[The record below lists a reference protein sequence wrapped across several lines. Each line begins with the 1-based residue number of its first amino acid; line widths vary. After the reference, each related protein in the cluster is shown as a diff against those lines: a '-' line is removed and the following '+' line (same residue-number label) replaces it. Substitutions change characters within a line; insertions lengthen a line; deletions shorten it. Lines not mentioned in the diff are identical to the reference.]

1 MTGQKNTMQKNT
13 RTGLVILLV
22 VLGMV
27 GMSFAA
33 VPLYRVFCQATG
45 FGGTTQVSLAAPAK
59 DKIVDRVITVKL
71 TGNVARDMPWR
82 FAPQQREIAV
92 KLGQKVT
99 VAFNAENPSDLTITG
114 TAVHNVTPNKAGV
127 YFRKIQCFC
136 FTDQVLKPHEKAVLP
151 VTFFVDPALDKDRG
165 MDDVTTITLSYTF
178 FNKGSS
184 DLDKSI
190 EDFYNA
196 PVVAAS
202 KTKTA
207 KASSPPVR

>member
-1 MTGQKNTMQKNT
+1 MAGQQNTPRKNT

-22 VLGMV
+22 VLGMI

-33 VPLYRVFCQATG
+33 VPLYRLFCQSTG
-45 FGGTTQVSLAAPAK
+45 FGGTTQVAQAAPAK
-59 DKIVDRVITVKL
+59 DQIVNRIITVKL
-71 TGNVARDMPWR
+71 VGNVARDLLWC
-82 FAPQQREIAV
+82 FAPLQKEIAV

-99 VAFNAENPSDLTITG
+99 VAFNAENPGDRTITG

-136 FTDQVLKPHEKAVLP
+136 FSDQVLKPHEKAALP
-151 VTFFVDPALDKDRG
+151 VTFFVDPALDKDRT
-165 MDDVTTITLSYTF
+165 MNDVTTITLSYTF

-196 PVVAAS
+196 PVTASESKAA
-202 KTKTA
+202 K
-207 KASSPPVR
+207 SPSVR

>member
-1 MTGQKNTMQKNT
+1 MTVRKNTIQKNT
-13 RTGLVILLV
+13 RTGLAILLV
-22 VLGMV
+22 VLVMV

-33 VPLYRVFCQATG
+33 VPLYRIFCQSTG

-59 DKIVDRVITVKL
+59 DKIVNRIITVKL

-92 KLGQKVT
+92 KLGQKVKIN
-99 VAFNAENPSDLTITG
+99 FNAENRSGLTITG

-127 YFRKIQCFC
+127 YFKKIQCFC

-151 VTFFVDPALDKDRG
+151 VIFFVDPALDKDRG

-178 FNKGSS
+178 FNKSSS

-196 PVVAAS
+196 PVAAS
-202 KTKTA
+202 SESKTA
-207 KASSPPVR
+207 GSPSVR